1 MKLQGKPNVGK
12 SALVRVTQ
20 GDTILNRKF
29 EPDGVAADN
38 NGLVFDISVSIW
50 SNGFFQVASH
60 GKLKL
65 KQYLNVGE
73 SRFSPKL

>member
-38 NGLVFDISVSIW
+38 NGLVFDISVGI
-50 SNGFFQVASH
+50 
-60 GKLKL
+60 
-65 KQYLNVGE
+65 
-73 SRFSPKL
+73 

>member
-29 EPDGVAADN
+29 EPDGVSADN
-38 NGLVFDISVSIW
+38 NGLVFDISVGI
-50 SNGFFQVASH
+50 
-60 GKLKL
+60 
-65 KQYLNVGE
+65 
-73 SRFSPKL
+73 